1 MKASAAVSL
10 GVLSGISTKAFAAG
24 SDKIRVGLVGCGE
37 RGTGAAENCVT
48 SAENV
53 ELYAMADMFQDQID
67 SSLAML
73 AEKNVTDKV
82 DVPAERQFTGFDA
95 HKKLLASDI
104 DLVILATPPA
114 FRPEHLRASVEAGK
128 HVFVEKPGAVD
139 PVGVRSLIESGE
151 MAKARGLSIV
161 VGTQQ
166 RRMPQYIEI
175 MKRIHNGE
183 VGEIVGGQACWL
195 SEYQDW
201 HFALRKAEWS
211 DMEWQLRCWPY
222 FTWLSGDHI
231 VEQHLHN
238 MDIINWAIGSH
249 PIKCVGI
256 GGRQTRTGPE
266 YGNIYDHFAVEYEYP
281 NGVRISSMARQ
292 AKGTTDE
299 VSEKLVCTKGHSYTN
314 RALGYID
321 GKYKYKYEGEVGLLP
336 KNCTT

>member
-222 FTWLSGDHI
+222 FTWLSGVHI
-231 VEQHLHN
+231 VE
-238 MDIINWAIGSH
+238 
-249 PIKCVGI
+249 
-256 GGRQTRTGPE
+256 
-266 YGNIYDHFAVEYEYP
+266 
-281 NGVRISSMARQ
+281 
-292 AKGTTDE
+292 
-299 VSEKLVCTKGHSYTN
+299 
-314 RALGYID
+314 
-321 GKYKYKYEGEVGLLP
+321 
-336 KNCTT
+336 